1 MYNGVLTTILV
12 VLLTRSVQD
21 KTLVIYLVI
30 YPVTSLTSTGLYSLT
45 DCAWDKEEAYH
56 SGVLTKQHNSN
67 STKHFSSQHLNI
79 ISAGTIPVKK
89 PRIRKI
95 FPQINVYS
103 AM

>member
-30 YPVTSLTSTGLYSLT
+30 YPVTSLASTGLYSLT
-45 DCAWDKEEAYH
+45 DCAWDEEEEAYH

-79 ISAGTIPVKK
+79 ISAGTFPVK
-89 PRIRKI
+89 
-95 FPQINVYS
+95 NLE
-103 AM
+103 